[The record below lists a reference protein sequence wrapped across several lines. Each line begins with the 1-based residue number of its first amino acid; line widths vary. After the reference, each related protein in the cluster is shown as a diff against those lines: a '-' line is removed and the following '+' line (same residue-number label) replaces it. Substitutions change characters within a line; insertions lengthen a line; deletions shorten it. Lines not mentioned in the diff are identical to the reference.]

1 MCFGKKLVMALIGVI
16 FSSTATAATP
26 VSPREEDQRLP
37 ETYAAPENPSY
48 QKPQKPDFEL
58 PVVPEPGSTAPLSKS
73 PRILVTK
80 YRFTG
85 NTVFTDQQL
94 EAITEPYTNRYLSIE
109 ALQAL
114 RQRITLKYVRAGYVN
129 SGALLPDQSV
139 ENGTIRYEIIEGR
152 LDNLQITGLTRL
164 NERYVRGRLE
174 RFVQT
179 PLNTNTLQN
188 GLLLFQQNPLIET
201 IKAQMRPGAQPG
213 HADLTVDIAE
223 AKPYEISLVA
233 DNHRSPSVGSE
244 QGTLGLVYRNLTGF
258 GDTASASYSLTSGV
272 KQYWASYAL
281 PVNRYDTS
289 VRVYYING
297 ESQVIS
303 TSFKAIDIEND
314 SNSTGAEVTQ
324 PVYRRT
330 DGEWVVGARIE
341 RKKTTTS
348 LLNQP
353 FSFTPGVINGKSK
366 VTHFDLFQR
375 WRYRDNTQALFT
387 QLTAIFGTDWLGAT
401 KNDNLP
407 DSQYFAL
414 RAQAQWARALGAR
427 GQLVSR
433 ADLTWTDDHLLSSEK
448 TVIGGFYSVRGYRE
462 GILVGDRAAVGSLE
476 YRHRLGFA
484 FRPKHQFQAA
494 VFADGGWV
502 DTTGPS
508 LPTPNSIGSVGVG
521 ALYRYGKHFHA
532 TVYLAK
538 TLRHIAVA
546 DKGLVD
552 RGVSLEAGL
561 RY

>member
-1 MCFGKKLVMALIGVI
+1 MAFIGVI
-16 FSSTATAATP
+16 FSGTATAATP

-37 ETYAAPENPSY
+37 ETYSAPEIPSY
-48 QKPQKPDFEL
+48 QEPEKPEFEL
-58 PVVPEPGSTAPLSKS
+58 PVVPEPEITAPLSKS
-73 PRILVTK
+73 PRILIRA

-94 EAITEPYTNRYLSIE
+94 SEITDPFTNRYLSIE
-109 ALQAL
+109 KLQAI
-114 RQRITLKYVRAGYVN
+114 RQRLTLKYVHAGYVN

-139 ENGTIRYEIIEGR
+139 EDGIIRYEIVEGR
-152 LDNLQITGLTRL
+152 LDNIQVNGLTRL
-164 NERYVRGRLE
+164 NKRYVLGRLE
-174 RFVQT
+174 RFVKA

-201 IKAQMRPGAQPG
+201 VKAQMRPGAQPG
-213 HADLTVDIAE
+213 HADLDIDIAE
-223 AKPYEISLVA
+223 AKPYEISLVG

-272 KQYWASYAL
+272 KQYWVSYAL
-281 PVNRYDTS
+281 PVNRYDTT

-303 TSFKAIDIEND
+303 TSFKNIDIEND
-314 SNSTGAEVTQ
+314 SNSTGAEITQ
-324 PVYRRT
+324 PLYRQT
-330 DGEWVVGARIE
+330 DGELILGVRLE

-366 VTHFDLFQR
+366 VTHLDLFQR
-375 WRYRDNTQALFT
+375 WRYRDNKQALFT

-401 KNDNLP
+401 TNDNLP
-407 DSQYFAL
+407 DSQYFVA
-414 RAQAQWARALGAR
+414 RAQAQWARALGVR

-433 ADLTWTDDHLLSSEK
+433 ADLTWTDDNLLSSEK

-476 YRHRLGFA
+476 YRYRLGFDL
-484 FRPKHQFQAA
+484 RPKHQLQAA
-494 VFADGGWV
+494 VFTDGGWV
-502 DTTGPS
+502 GNTGQS
-508 LPTPNSIGSVGVG
+508 SSSPNSIGSVGVG

-538 TLRHIAVA
+538 SLRHIDVS